1 MELTSRQRA
10 ALRSQANGLEPV
22 IFVGHSGVTDSVVHQ
37 AEEVLTARELVKG
50 TVLENAPVTAREACD
65 ELAERTG
72 AAGVQVIG
80 RKFVL
85 FRENPEDRKVFY

>member
-10 ALRSQANGLEPV
+10 TLRAQANGLDPV
-22 IFVGHSGVTDSVVHQ
+22 IFVGHGGVADSVIKQ
-37 AEEVLTARELVKG
+37 ADEVLTARELVKG

-65 ELAERTG
+65 MICERTG